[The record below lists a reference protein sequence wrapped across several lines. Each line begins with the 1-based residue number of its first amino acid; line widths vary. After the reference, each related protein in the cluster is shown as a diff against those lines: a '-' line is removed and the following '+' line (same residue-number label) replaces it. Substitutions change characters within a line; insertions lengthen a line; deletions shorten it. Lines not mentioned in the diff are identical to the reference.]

1 METMFDNQ
9 EDAFAPAPEFV
20 FKLEEGEKVYDDAF
34 VVRESRYGLFS
45 SIGLD
50 GRKWITGLTEEAVVY
65 GTRYNLK
72 AEIDGTLWT
81 NTTVIGSATV
91 GGKL

>member
-1 METMFDNQ
+1 METMFDQ
-9 EDAFAPAPEFV
+9 KEDGFAPTPEQV
-20 FKLEEGEKVYDDAF
+20 FQVEEGEKVYDDAF
-34 VVRESRYGLFS
+34 VVRKSRFGLYS
-45 SIGLD
+45 SIGVD
-50 GRKWITGLTEEAVVY
+50 GRKWTTGLTEEAVVY

-81 NTTVIGSATV
+81 DVKVIGSAVV

>member
-1 METMFDNQ
+1 MENMFDQ
-9 EDAFAPAPEFV
+9 KKDAFAPTPEFV
-20 FKLEEGEKVYDDAF
+20 FELKEGEKVWDDAF
-34 VVRESRYGLFS
+34 VVRETRYGLFN
-45 SIGLD
+45 SIGID
-50 GRKWITGLTEEAVVY
+50 GRKWITGLTEEAVVF

-81 NTTVIGSATV
+81 NTTVIGSAVV